1 MISYQLNIWT
11 PAGHQFDHVFDWT
24 LLKCKQTQKVKAQ
37 QQDPGVSS
45 RQTPMNMDKHQ
56 VSGSRAA
63 EASGQLEA
71 EQRPAIRMQIRATAE
86 NSRSNNRHS
95 DKLVMR
101 LLMMKI
107 SNFNTSSDPK

>member
-1 MISYQLNIWT
+1 LFS
-11 PAGHQFDHVFDWT
+11 
-24 LLKCKQTQKVKAQ
+24 
-37 QQDPGVSS
+37 
-45 RQTPMNMDKHQ
+45 

-71 EQRPAIRMQIRATAE
+71 EQRPAIRMQIRSSAE

-95 DKLVMR
+95 DKLVMP

-107 SNFNTSSDPK
+107 SSFHTECLMSPLSNLTAHEVQECVHGLLQPYPFFNPMGIFTVLPKI